1 MPIAGGTAHLIFTS
15 STQSVAQVRSIGAH
29 KLLLFVSSS
38 PSGENGLWIMNIDG
52 SGMLHL
58 NTDDAAHWSL
68 LNVDGQYTWSNVS
81 PDGTMYAL
89 LSGQPGGGNTAY
101 TLLYGNLSGGAAT
114 VFASA
119 PDGNDMLPGIVG
131 WTTM

>member
-1 MPIAGGTAHLIFTS
+1 
-15 STQSVAQVRSIGAH
+15 
-29 KLLLFVSSS
+29 
-38 PSGENGLWIMNIDG
+38 
-52 SGMLHL
+52 MLHL
-58 NTDDAAHWSL
+58 NVDDTSHWST

-101 TLLYGNLSGGAAT
+101 TLLYGDLNGGSAT

-119 PDGNDMLPGIVG
+119 PDGNDMMPGIVG

>member
-1 MPIAGGTAHLIFTS
+1 
-15 STQSVAQVRSIGAH
+15 
-29 KLLLFVSSS
+29 
-38 PSGENGLWIMNIDG
+38 
-52 SGMLHL
+52 
-58 NTDDAAHWSL
+58 
-68 LNVDGQYTWSNVS
+68 
-81 PDGTMYAL
+81 MYAL

-119 PDGNDMLPGIVG
+119 PDGNDMMPSIVG